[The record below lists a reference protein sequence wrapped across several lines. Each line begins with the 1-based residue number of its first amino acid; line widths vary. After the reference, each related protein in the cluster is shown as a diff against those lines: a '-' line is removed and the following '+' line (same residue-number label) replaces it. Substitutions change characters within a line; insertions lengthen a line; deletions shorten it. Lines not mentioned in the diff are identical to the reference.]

1 MKNFHPDMQYRR
13 GAGEDMLSL
22 LGYGCMRF
30 TKKNGQADLEKAER
44 ELRLALDGGVN
55 YLDTA
60 YIYAGNEQALGKIL
74 EKNNW
79 RERVYLATKLP
90 QYLVKSISGAE
101 RIFREELARL
111 KTDCIDYYLMHM
123 LTDVAQWH
131 RLEKMGVREWIAEK
145 KKSGAIRHIGF
156 SFHGNSEMF
165 LQILSAYDWDFC
177 QIQYNYMD
185 EHSQAGRSGLEA
197 AQAKGIPVII
207 MEPLRGGRLVNMLPR
222 TALQRMAQSERGW
235 SPAQWGLHWLWNQS
249 GVICVLSGMNSEE
262 MVRQNLQAA
271 AEAEINGFSEADF
284 ALIQDVRNEL
294 NANILVGCTGCGY
307 CMPCPKGVDI
317 PASFRCLNEISID
330 GKAKAVKEYW
340 QTTGVKKVSGRA
352 SGCVGCG
359 RCEQHCPQGIPI
371 REMLKTAAREL
382 ETPFYRLATL
392 AMKIW
397 KPW

>member
-249 GVICVLSGMNSEE
+249 GVSCVLSGMNSEE

-271 AEAEINGFSEADF
+271 AEAETNGFSEADF